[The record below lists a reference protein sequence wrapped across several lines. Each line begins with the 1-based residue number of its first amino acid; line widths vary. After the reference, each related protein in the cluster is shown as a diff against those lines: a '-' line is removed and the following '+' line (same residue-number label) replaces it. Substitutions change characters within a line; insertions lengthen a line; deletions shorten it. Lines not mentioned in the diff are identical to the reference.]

1 MSRVK
6 ETGVGIIFFAA
17 LIGLGV
23 LTITLG
29 EFTLFGLL
37 GERHELT
44 AYFDQG
50 RGLKTGDNVRVMG
63 VIRGKVKE
71 IDFLPEP
78 YHLPGHDEDLW
89 VRAVLNLEMPL
100 SSVLKKD
107 FVIRIRNSNML
118 GGKVVDIDIG
128 TSREPLPAGAGADGF
143 FGIASADP
151 LEQIGDMIADNRPK
165 IDRIIENV
173 DGFAG
178 DFRSFSEDIRTGGGV
193 LHDLIYDKSMGQTVR
208 GTLTTVRNAADG
220 FAVIVRDARTG
231 GGLLGQTI
239 YNEEWSGSVTEILN
253 SAEGFVGKATGI
265 VDDVRAGRGVIGQA
279 VYNDTW
285 PARISSLL
293 ANADDTMAHVKSG
306 QGPLGLVLFDEVTGR
321 NIAEGIA
328 NFRRVSDIAADVA
341 QSLADGKG
349 VIGLLLTD
357 EAVAAQVR
365 ALLDQALLSLE
376 DAREAAPISSLGSF
390 LFGAF

>member
-1 MSRVK
+1 MSRAK
-6 ETGVGIIFFAA
+6 ETGVGIIFFTA

-44 AYFDQG
+44 VYFDHG
-50 RGLKTGDNVRVMG
+50 GGLKTGDNVRVMG

-78 YHLPGHDEDLW
+78 YHLPGHDEDLR
-89 VRAVLNLEMPL
+89 VCAVLNLEIPL
-100 SSVLKKD
+100 EPVLKKD
-107 FVIRIRNSNML
+107 FEIRIRNSNML

-128 TSREPLPAGAGADGF
+128 TSREPLPSGAGVDGF

-151 LEQIGDMIADNRPK
+151 LEQIGDMIADNRPG

-178 DFRSFSEDIRTGGGV
+178 DFRSITEDIRTGGGV
-193 LHDLIYDKSMGQTVR
+193 IHDLIYDKSMGETVR
-208 GTLTTVRNAADG
+208 GTLTNVQNATEG
-220 FAVIVRDARTG
+220 FEYIVRDARTG
-231 GGLLGQTI
+231 GGLLGQII
-239 YNEEWSGSVTEILN
+239 YNEEWSGSVTAILN
-253 SAEGFVGKATGI
+253 DAEGLVGKATGV
-265 VDDVRAGRGVIGQA
+265 VDDIRAGRGAIGQA
-279 VYNDTW
+279 VYNNAW
-285 PARISSLL
+285 PDRISSLL
-293 ANADDTMAHVKSG
+293 AHADDIMAHVKSG
-306 QGPLGLVLFDEVTGR
+306 QGPLGLVLYDETIGLD
-321 NIAEGIA
+321 IAEGIA

-341 QSLADGKG
+341 KNLADGKG

-357 EAVAAQVR
+357 EAVAAKVR
-365 ALLDQALLSLE
+365 ALLDQALMGLE